1 MKHGVYSVSGT
12 RCVELNKT
20 DLVPGLY
27 TSAMYRCGGKTPN
40 LDFNVTIFFN
50 VKCLENGTR

>member
-27 TSAMYRCGGKTPN
+27 TSAMYRCGGKDP
-40 LDFNVTIFFN
+40 
-50 VKCLENGTR
+50 